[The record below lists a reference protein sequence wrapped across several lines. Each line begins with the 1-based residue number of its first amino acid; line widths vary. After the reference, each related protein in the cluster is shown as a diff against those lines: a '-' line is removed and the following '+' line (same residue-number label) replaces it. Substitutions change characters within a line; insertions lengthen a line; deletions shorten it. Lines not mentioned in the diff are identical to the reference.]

1 MGAVFQDFRLLPG
14 KTVTQNVAFALQVI
28 GKPRHAIRT
37 LVPETLEMVG
47 LADKGKRLPHELSGG
62 EQQRVA
68 IARAVVNKPQILL
81 ADEPTGNL
89 DPATSLD
96 IVQLLDRIN
105 RTGTTIVMAT
115 HDSAIVNEMR
125 RRVIELQE
133 GRVVRD
139 VAEGTYTP
147 ERTTAEPASQGKP
160 EAPVSWEPEPEE
172 DFDPSAGYGWC
183 LMRLGFILG
192 EIWTGLRR
200 NLSMAISVILVTMV
214 SVFLLGLGMLA
225 QRQADT
231 MKGYWYDRIQVS
243 IYMCTEGAPQPN
255 CNEQA
260 ATDDQKA
267 TIESQLK
274 AMPEVD
280 QVFREDAQEAF
291 DRFRE
296 QFRNSPIADTVQ
308 VGDIPE
314 SFRVKLKDPT
324 KFAVV
329 SSQFEGAPGVAS
341 VQDQEKVLKKFFQII
356 NGVTVFALGLAS
368 LMAVCA
374 ALLMATTIRQAAFV
388 RRRDQHHAAR
398 RCQQLD
404 DPDALHHRDA
414 HRGHDRGRSGG
425 RHVVGRHPG
434 HLQPRRQSSCPQ
446 PGVDRHQ
453 RRARRRALALRWCG
467 RRRAPHLATHPAP
480 LLARLRGRHDALTL
494 PSAPSRYA
502 GCALPRASAVSLWS
516 PLCFSR
522 SPWRRCP
529 VPTIPMPRNG
539 RSTRR

>member
-1 MGAVFQDFRLLPG
+1 
-14 KTVTQNVAFALQVI
+14 
-28 GKPRHAIRT
+28 
-37 LVPETLEMVG
+37 
-47 LADKGKRLPHELSGG
+47 
-62 EQQRVA
+62 
-68 IARAVVNKPQILL
+68 
-81 ADEPTGNL
+81 
-89 DPATSLD
+89 
-96 IVQLLDRIN
+96 
-105 RTGTTIVMAT
+105 
-115 HDSAIVNEMR
+115 
-125 RRVIELQE
+125 
-133 GRVVRD
+133 
-139 VAEGTYTP
+139 
-147 ERTTAEPASQGKP
+147 
-160 EAPVSWEPEPEE
+160 
-172 DFDPSAGYGWC
+172 
-183 LMRLGFILG
+183 MRLGFILG

-329 SSQFEGAPGVAS
+329 SSQFERAPGVAS

-388 RRRDQHHAAR
+388 RRREISIMR
-398 RCQQLD
+398 L
-404 DPDALHHRDA
+404 
-414 HRGHDRGRSGG
+414 
-425 RHVVGRHPG
+425 VGA
-434 HLQPRRQSSCPQ
+434 SSWTIRMPFIIEMLIVAMV
-446 PGVDRHQ
+446 GV
-453 RRARRRALALRWCG
+453 ALAVLMLWG
-467 RRRAPHLATHPAP
+467 AIQVIFNLGVNQVALSQAWIGTSDVLVVAPWLFGGVAVVA
-480 LLARLRGRHDALTL
+480 LLTSLLTL
-494 PSAPSRYA
+494 RRY
-502 GCALPRASAVSLWS
+502 LRV
-516 PLCFSR
+516 
-522 SPWRRCP
+522 
-529 VPTIPMPRNG
+529 
-539 RSTRR
+539 

>member
-1 MGAVFQDFRLLPG
+1 MQLRFLLS
-14 KTVTQNVAFALQVI
+14 
-28 GKPRHAIRT
+28 
-37 LVPETLEMVG
+37 E
-47 LADKGKRLPHELSGG
+47 
-62 EQQRVA
+62 
-68 IARAVVNKPQILL
+68 
-81 ADEPTGNL
+81 
-89 DPATSLD
+89 
-96 IVQLLDRIN
+96 
-105 RTGTTIVMAT
+105 
-115 HDSAIVNEMR
+115 
-125 RRVIELQE
+125 
-133 GRVVRD
+133 VR
-139 VAEGTYTP
+139 
-147 ERTTAEPASQGKP
+147 S
-160 EAPVSWEPEPEE
+160 
-172 DFDPSAGYGWC
+172 
-183 LMRLGFILG
+183 
-192 EIWTGLRR
+192 GLRR
-200 NLSMAISVILVTMV
+200 NLSMAISVVLVTMV
-214 SVFLLGLGMLA
+214 SMFLLGLGMLA

-260 ATDDQKA
+260 ATDDQKG

-388 RRRDQHHAAR
+388 RRREISIMR
-398 RCQQLD
+398 L
-404 DPDALHHRDA
+404 
-414 HRGHDRGRSGG
+414 
-425 RHVVGRHPG
+425 VGA
-434 HLQPRRQSSCPQ
+434 SSWTIRMPFIIEMLIVATI
-446 PGVDRHQ
+446 GV
-453 RRARRRALALRWCG
+453 ALAVGMLWG
-467 RRRAPHLATHPAP
+467 AIQVIFNLGVKQVALSQAWIGTSDVLVVAPWLFGGVAVVA
-480 LLARLRGRHDALTL
+480 LLTSLLTL
-494 PSAPSRYA
+494 RRY
-502 GCALPRASAVSLWS
+502 LRV
-516 PLCFSR
+516 
-522 SPWRRCP
+522 
-529 VPTIPMPRNG
+529 
-539 RSTRR
+539 